1 MGDGGSWSGVGAR
14 GVRAAFV
21 GADCTRRGRRLG
33 RRAAAAAGGG
43 RAGAGRAGVAV
54 EAAAGADCCLRSIS
68 HIARCSSVSDCAN
81 ASASA
86 SGLGSPGGDAFTG
99 DALLPRRR
107 APFAF
112 DGDNFASAPGWNRFA
127 SFMAVSFSVSGI
139 NSCCFQSRLVQRF
152 VHGRLTAQ
160 SEARFEVRGA
170 ARSRRLRS
178 RFGQLASSAGFHTI
192 LTT

>member
-1 MGDGGSWSGVGAR
+1 MG
-14 GVRAAFV
+14 
-21 GADCTRRGRRLG
+21 L
-33 RRAAAAAGGG
+33 
-43 RAGAGRAGVAV
+43 AV

-139 NSCCFQSRLVQRF
+139 NSPV
-152 VHGRLTAQ
+152 VHEVARLTA
-160 SEARFEVRGA
+160 SCGRRGA
-170 ARSRRLRS
+170 QISIRAHTRCLPGPTRSLGRIIVAIS
-178 RFGQLASSAGFHTI
+178 
-192 LTT
+192 